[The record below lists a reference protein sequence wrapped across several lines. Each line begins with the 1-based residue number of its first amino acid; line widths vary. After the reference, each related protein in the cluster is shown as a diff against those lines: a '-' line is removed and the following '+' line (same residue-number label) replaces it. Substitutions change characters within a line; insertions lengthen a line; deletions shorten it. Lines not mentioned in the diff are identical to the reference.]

1 MESTPISPGT
11 STAPPVRRLLA
22 RLAAIALVAVSIP
35 LATPEGPDFVVGGGR
50 SDPGWLY
57 GPLGVFGAGFVDRP
71 MVYLCLLW
79 LAIAIWIVVLV
90 LARDLGMRWTAAVT
104 GLLIV
109 LFVLAPPLLSL
120 DVFSYISYAR
130 LGAEH
135 GLNPYEFAPSAL
147 PASDEAAR
155 QVLDYRD
162 AVSVYGPLFTLG
174 SYPLGALGV
183 PFALWS
189 LKAIAGAA
197 IAVVVALVARL
208 ARLRGIEPAAA
219 VAFVGLN
226 PIVLVHLV
234 GGAHNDGLTAA
245 IAIAALAAALS
256 ARPALAGS
264 GFVAAAAVKVSGLL
278 YAPFALLG
286 TREPGGRARLLA
298 GAAAALLM
306 VGAVSLLVFGTD
318 VSEALSVAG
327 GNQDR
332 ISRWSVPA
340 TLSRA
345 TGIDVD
351 GWRIV
356 LGAGLVAALAWLL
369 VAVARGLDWVRGAA
383 WASFGVLVA
392 SAYVVPWYLIWLL
405 PVAAISRD
413 RVLIGATILLTV
425 FQAIN
430 GIPVSL

>member
-1 MESTPISPGT
+1 MRTRPGGEAGDDRAVEQLPRRPEPDHGAERVDQAGAIGGGHEYILTERMEATPISPGT
-11 STAPPVRRLLA
+11 STAPPARRLLA

-35 LATPEGPDFVVGGGR
+35 LAAPEGPDFVVGGGR

-79 LAIAIWIVVLV
+79 LAIAIWIVLLV

-147 PASDEAAR
+147 PPSDEAAR

-245 IAIAALAAALS
+245 IAMAAARRRPERPPG
-256 ARPALAGS
+256 ARRERLRRRRGGQGLGPALR
-264 GFVAAAAVKVSGLL
+264 AVR
-278 YAPFALLG
+278 AP
-286 TREPGGRARLLA
+286 RHPRAR
-298 GAAAALLM
+298 
-306 VGAVSLLVFGTD
+306 
-318 VSEALSVAG
+318 
-327 GNQDR
+327 R
-332 ISRWSVPA
+332 
-340 TLSRA
+340 
-345 TGIDVD
+345 
-351 GWRIV
+351 
-356 LGAGLVAALAWLL
+356 
-369 VAVARGLDWVRGAA
+369 
-383 WASFGVLVA
+383 
-392 SAYVVPWYLIWLL
+392 
-405 PVAAISRD
+405 
-413 RVLIGATILLTV
+413 
-425 FQAIN
+425 
-430 GIPVSL
+430 